1 MFESE
6 ENIAIY
12 CPITQ
17 EIITPAGDFIP
28 LPRTLARMARGSMT
42 KAKARIIKR
51 WAVRGKHLDKSCNLA
66 MFS

>member
-6 ENIAIY
+6 KNIAIY

-28 LPRTLARMARGSMT
+28 LPKTLARMSVGSMT
-42 KAKARIIKR
+42 QAKARIIKR
-51 WAVRGKHLDKSCNLA
+51 WAVRGKHLDKDCSLA